1 VGPVGAGVAEGVGG
15 VAATLPAAALRFSC
29 ARLSSR
35 SSAVGCSV
43 VGAGGVGGVAG
54 GVGGVAGGAT
64 GSGVGVST
72 GAEGVGLGVEVGA

>member
-1 VGPVGAGVAEGVGG
+1 MGPVGAGVAEGVGG

-43 VGAGGVGGVAG
+43 AGAGGVGGVAG
-54 GVGGVAGGAT
+54 GVGGVVGGVT
-64 GSGVGVST
+64 GFGVST
-72 GAEGVGLGVEVGA
+72 GAEGVGLEVGVGA

>member
-1 VGPVGAGVAEGVGG
+1 M
-15 VAATLPAAALRFSC
+15 AATLPAAALRFSC

-43 VGAGGVGGVAG
+43 AGAGGVGGVAG
-54 GVGGVAGGAT
+54 GVEGVAGGVT
-64 GSGVGVST
+64 GLGVGVST

>member
-1 VGPVGAGVAEGVGG
+1 M
-15 VAATLPAAALRFSC
+15 AATLPAAALRFSC

-43 VGAGGVGGVAG
+43 AGAGGVGGVAG
-54 GVGGVAGGAT
+54 GVGGVAGGVT
-64 GSGVGVST
+64 GFGVST